1 MEGGT
6 RRGLTAG
13 PGETAQAAMATE
25 ERFYRPDE
33 LAREPHRLPAAT
45 YNLAYLLLKRSGDDC
60 LFVPIRSIQYMAVLD
75 DEEIIFVDREA
86 RSLIELSWQNFRPQ
100 ERQTLEEP
108 VPYQAV
114 LYRDKARETLR
125 HLQSEF
131 SKALQQLETR
141 MRAATSHNADIVP
154 WPGRRP

>member
-1 MEGGT
+1 
-6 RRGLTAG
+6 
-13 PGETAQAAMATE
+13 MATE

-33 LAREPHRLPAAT
+33 IGREPHRLPAAI
-45 YNLAYLLLKRSGDDC
+45 YNLAYLLLKHSGGDC

-75 DEEIIFVDREA
+75 AEEIIFVDREA

-100 ERQTLEEP
+100 DRQTLEEP

-125 HLQSEF
+125 HLQTEF
-131 SKALQQLETR
+131 FKALRQLESR
-141 MRAATSHNADIVP
+141 VRTSTAQTADVVP